1 MWKKSNSQILLKGR
15 LNQTHCSGTDIG
27 SFRKIC
33 MIQSSHSH
41 IFTQDKW
48 KLMSTQRSYM
58 SMSMSSLFHTQKL
71 NNSWMNKHIVVF
83 PYSGKCSEIK
93 TNYGYMKQHR
103 QTLWVKGDTQKRTY
117 NSLHIKVWEMQI
129 NLWWQKAAQKCLGRG
144 WGMERGGKEGL
155 EKSTKELWTTG
166 DTFMILTGVR
176 VPWLYAYVRSLFSC
190 IL

>member
-1 MWKKSNSQILLKGR
+1 MRKRFEEILHQRWYKNGKEAEERYSSPLFVRENDQNLKDRSLHVWARMWKKSNSQILLKGR

-103 QTLWVKGDTQKRTY
+103 QT
-117 NSLHIKVWEMQI
+117 VWNNTTNTMSERRHSKE
-129 NLWWQKAAQKCLGRG
+129 NL
-144 WGMERGGKEGL
+144 
-155 EKSTKELWTTG
+155 
-166 DTFMILTGVR
+166 
-176 VPWLYAYVRSLFSC
+176 
-190 IL
+190 